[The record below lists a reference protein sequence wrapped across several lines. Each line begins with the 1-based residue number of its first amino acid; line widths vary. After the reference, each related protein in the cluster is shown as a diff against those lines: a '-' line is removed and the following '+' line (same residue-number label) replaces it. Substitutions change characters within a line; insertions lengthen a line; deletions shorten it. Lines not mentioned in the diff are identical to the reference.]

1 MQVSLSGKL
10 HLTSPA
16 IRQDSSMSTIHK
28 ALQLSADTRNNCAVK
43 EGDPL
48 LSLETKLLAAG
59 VPREVLEEAQ
69 AAKGKNGAGFFE
81 LLTRK
86 KALSEDRLLKILSE
100 HYGLPYLPELPA
112 ESINIDFTQA
122 VSIQYLKKFK
132 MIPVETPRSSAIA
145 VNDPS
150 NFQPIDDL
158 RRQLG
163 RPEATVVLAPQEEI
177 IAAIN
182 LAYDSSRASAKDF
195 FEEMNEESADEL
207 ISEINETAD
216 LLDETSDAPIIKLV
230 NLLVAG
236 AIKDRASDIHVE
248 PYSGNLKIR
257 YRIDG
262 ILYDILNLPRRIQS
276 PLVSRIKIMAKLNIA
291 EKRLPQDGR
300 IEIKIADR
308 LIDIRVSVIP
318 TAFGERVVLRL
329 LDKTGKM
336 LMLSD
341 LGMHDERIK
350 LLNKLIK
357 SPYGI
362 ILVTG
367 PTGSGKTTTLY
378 AALST
383 INRPEINIITIEDP
397 IEYQM
402 EGVGQIQV
410 NPKIDL
416 TFAAGLRSIVRQDP
430 DVILIGEIRDRET
443 AEIAIQ
449 SSLTGHLVFSTLHT
463 NDAASAI
470 TRLIDMGIEPF
481 LATSSIIA
489 IIAQRLV
496 RVLCPH
502 CKEVYQP
509 DDESLFNLG
518 LDESVL
524 ECNTF
529 YRKKGCNLCMQTGF
543 RGRTAIFEILVVDD
557 DIKRLVLRT
566 SDANQLNELALKQGM
581 ITLQKDGIL
590 KVMRGIT
597 TVEEVLRVTRSLNRK
612 EDVAVET

>member
-1 MQVSLSGKL
+1 
-10 HLTSPA
+10 
-16 IRQDSSMSTIHK
+16 MSTIHK
-28 ALQLSADTRNNCAVK
+28 ALHVSTAAGKKEPPLSLPAR
-43 EGDPL
+43 L
-48 LSLETKLLAAG
+48 LSAG
-59 VPREVLEEAQ
+59 VPAEVLAEAQ
-69 AAKGKNGAGFFE
+69 AVQDKTGTSIFE
-81 LLTRK
+81 QIVKK
-86 KALSEDRLLKILSE
+86 KAITEEQLLKILGE
-100 HYGLPYLPELPA
+100 HFGLPYWPA
-112 ESINIDFTQA
+112 FPTESINIDFTQ
-122 VSIQYLKKFK
+122 VVPIQYLKKFK
-132 MIPVETPRSSAIA
+132 MIPVETPQSSVIA
-145 VNDPS
+145 VHDPA

-158 RRQLG
+158 RRLLG
-163 RPEATVVLAPQEEI
+163 RPAAPVVLVPQDVI
-177 IAAIN
+177 VAAIN
-182 LAYDSSRASAKDF
+182 LAYDMSRASAKDF
-195 FEEMNEESADEL
+195 FEEMNAESADDL
-207 ISEINETAD
+207 ISEISETAD

-248 PYSGNLKIR
+248 PYSGSLKIR

-336 LMLSD
+336 LMLAD

-350 LLNKLIK
+350 LLNRLIK

-383 INRPEINIITIEDP
+383 INHPEINIITIEDP

-416 TFAAGLRSIVRQDP
+416 TFAVGLRSIVRQDP

-463 NDAASAI
+463 NDAASAV

-481 LATSSIIA
+481 LVTSSIIA

-502 CKEVYQP
+502 CKEIYVP
-509 DDESLFNLG
+509 DDESLTNLG
-518 LDESVL
+518 LDRAVL
-524 ECNTF
+524 VSNTF
-529 YRKKGCNLCMQTGF
+529 YRKKGCNLCMHTGF
-543 RGRTAIFEILVVDD
+543 RGRTAIFEIMIVDD
-557 DIKRLVLRT
+557 DVKRLVLKT
-566 SDANQLNELALKQGM
+566 SDANQLNELAVKQGM
-581 ITLQKDGIL
+581 ITLQQDGIY
-590 KVMRGIT
+590 KVMKGIT
-597 TVEEVLRVTRSLNRK
+597 TIEEVLRVTRSLNRK
-612 EDVAVET
+612 EDVALEA

>member
-1 MQVSLSGKL
+1 MSKIHTALKASAGNAHSSSTPQEVAFSSLDKKL
-10 HLTSPA
+10 IS
-16 IRQDSSMSTIHK
+16 
-28 ALQLSADTRNNCAVK
+28 
-43 EGDPL
+43 
-48 LSLETKLLAAG
+48 AG
-59 VPREVLEEAQ
+59 VAQDALAEAHNL
-69 AAKGKNGAGFFE
+69 KGNNGTGFFDQ
-81 LLTRK
+81 LIRK
-86 KALSEDRLLKILSE
+86 KAIDEIQLLKILAQ
-100 HYGLPYLPELPA
+100 HFGLSFWPELPM
-112 ESINIDFTQA
+112 ESINIDFTQN
-122 VSIQYLKKFK
+122 VSIQYLKKHK
-132 MIPVETPRSSAIA
+132 IVPLLTSQDSVIA
-145 VNDPS
+145 VNDPT
-150 NFQPIDDL
+150 NFQPVDDL
-158 RRQLG
+158 RQLLQK
-163 RPEATVVLAPQEEI
+163 PDLPIVLASHDAI
-177 IAAIN
+177 MGAIN
-182 LAYDSSRASAKDF
+182 LAYDMSRSSAKDY
-195 FEEMNEESADEL
+195 FEEMNETSADDL
-207 ISEINETAD
+207 ISEISETAD

-262 ILYDILNLPRRIQS
+262 ILYDILSLPRRIQS
-276 PLVSRIKIMAKLNIA
+276 PLTSRIKIMAKLNIA

-329 LDKTGKM
+329 LDKSANI
-336 LMLSD
+336 LMLAD

-350 LLNKLIK
+350 LLNRLIK

-402 EGVGQIQV
+402 DGVGQIQV

-463 NDAASAI
+463 NDAASAV

-481 LATSSIIA
+481 LITSSVIA

-496 RVLCPH
+496 RVLCLY
-502 CKEVYQP
+502 CKEVYVP
-509 DDESLFNLG
+509 DKESLANLG
-518 LDESVL
+518 LDKSVL
-524 ECNTF
+524 KNNTF

-543 RGRTAIFEILVVDD
+543 RGRTAIFEIMIVDD
-557 DIKRLVLRT
+557 EIKRLILKT
-566 SDANQLNELALKQGM
+566 SDANQISELALKQGM
-581 ITLQKDGIL
+581 ITLQKDGIR
-590 KVMRGIT
+590 KVMNGIT
-597 TVEEVLRVTRSLNRK
+597 TAEEVLRVTRSLNRK
-612 EDVAVET
+612 EDIVAET

>member
-1 MQVSLSGKL
+1 MSKIHTALKESAGSARCDVSSERPGFSALDEKL
-10 HLTSPA
+10 
-16 IRQDSSMSTIHK
+16 M
-28 ALQLSADTRNNCAVK
+28 
-43 EGDPL
+43 
-48 LSLETKLLAAG
+48 AAG
-59 VPREVLEEAQ
+59 VAPDLLTEARTT
-69 AAKGKNGAGFFE
+69 KPPNGGGFFDH
-81 LLTRK
+81 LIRK
-86 KALSEDRLLKILSE
+86 KAIGEIPLLKILSE
-100 HYGLPYLPELPA
+100 HFSLPFWPKLPM
-112 ESINIDFTQA
+112 ESINIDFTRD
-122 VSIQYLKKFK
+122 VSIQYLKKYK
-132 MIPVETPRSSAIA
+132 IVPLITAEEAVIA
-145 VNDPS
+145 VNDPT
-150 NFQPIDDL
+150 NFQPVDDL
-158 RRQLG
+158 RQILKK
-163 RPEATVVLAPQEEI
+163 PHLPAVLAPHD
-177 IAAIN
+177 AITAVIN
-182 LAYDSSRASAKDF
+182 MAYDMNRSSAKDY
-195 FEEMNEESADEL
+195 FEEMNQSATDDL
-207 ISEINETAD
+207 ISKIDETAD

-230 NLLVAG
+230 NLILSG
-236 AIKDRASDIHVE
+236 ALKDRASDIHVE

-262 ILYDILNLPRRIQS
+262 VLYDTLSLPRRIQS

-308 LIDIRVSVIP
+308 LVDIRVSIIP

-329 LDKTGKM
+329 LDKTSHI

-402 EGVGQIQV
+402 DGVGQIQV
-410 NPKIDL
+410 NPKIEL

-463 NDAASAI
+463 NDAASAV

-481 LATSSIIA
+481 LVTSSIVA

-502 CKEVYQP
+502 CKEEYVP
-509 DDESLFNLG
+509 DVESLANLG
-518 LDESVL
+518 IDSSLSRQQV
-524 ECNTF
+524 F

-543 RGRTAIFEILVVDD
+543 RGRTGIFEILIVDD
-557 DIKRLVLRT
+557 EIKKMVLKT
-566 SDANQLNELALKQGM
+566 SDANQINDLAIKRGM
-581 ITLQKDGIL
+581 ITLQKDGID
-590 KVMRGIT
+590 KVLNGIT
-597 TVEEVLRVTRSLNRK
+597 TTEEVLRVTRSLNR
-612 EDVAVET
+612 EDDIVIEV

>member
-1 MQVSLSGKL
+1 MKGNNGSGF
-10 HLTSPA
+10 
-16 IRQDSSMSTIHK
+16 ID
-28 ALQLSADTRNNCAVK
+28 
-43 EGDPL
+43 
-48 LSLETKLLAAG
+48 
-59 VPREVLEEAQ
+59 VLI
-69 AAKGKNGAGFFE
+69 
-81 LLTRK
+81 RK
-86 KALSEDRLLKILSE
+86 KAIDEIQLLNILAEHFGLSFWPD
-100 HYGLPYLPELPA
+100 LPM
-112 ESINIDFTQA
+112 ESINIDFTQNI
-122 VSIQYLKKFK
+122 SIQYLKKYK
-132 MIPVETPRSSAIA
+132 IVPLITSQDSVIA
-145 VNDPS
+145 VNDPT
-150 NFQPIDDL
+150 NFQPVDDL
-158 RRQLG
+158 RRLLQS
-163 RPEATVVLAPQEEI
+163 PDIPDVLSSQDAI

-182 LAYDSSRASAKDF
+182 MAYDMSRASAKDY
-195 FEEMNEESADEL
+195 FEEMNESSTDDL
-207 ISEINETAD
+207 ISKIDETTD

-230 NLLVAG
+230 NLLVSG

-262 ILYDILNLPRRIQS
+262 ILYDILNLPHRIQS

-308 LIDIRVSVIP
+308 LVDIRVSVIP

-329 LDKTGKM
+329 LDKTANI

-383 INRPEINIITIEDP
+383 INHPEINIITIEDP

-402 EGVGQIQV
+402 DGVGQIQV

-463 NDAASAI
+463 NDAASAV

-481 LATSSIIA
+481 LVTSSIIA

-496 RVLCPH
+496 RMLCPH
-502 CKEVYQP
+502 CKEVYVP
-509 DDESLFNLG
+509 DEESLANLG
-518 LDESVL
+518 LDRSVL
-524 ECNTF
+524 QNNTF

-543 RGRTAIFEILVVDD
+543 RGRTAIFEIMIVDD
-557 DIKRLVLRT
+557 EIKKLVLKT
-566 SDANQLNELALKQGM
+566 SDANQINELALKQGM
-581 ITLQKDGIL
+581 ITLQKDGIDKVL
-590 KVMRGIT
+590 KGIT
-597 TVEEVLRVTRSLNRK
+597 TTEEVLRVTRSLNRT
-612 EDVAVET
+612 DDIALGI

>member
-1 MQVSLSGKL
+1 MSKIHTALKESAASAHGDASSGK
-10 HLTSPA
+10 SVF
-16 IRQDSSMSTIHK
+16 SS
-28 ALQLSADTRNNCAVK
+28 LD
-43 EGDPL
+43 E
-48 LSLETKLLAAG
+48 KLIAAG
-59 VPREVLEEAQ
+59 VAPDTLSEIRTAP
-69 AAKGKNGAGFFE
+69 ANNGGGFFDQ
-81 LLTRK
+81 LIK
-86 KALSEDRLLKILSE
+86 KKVIPEIHLLKILSE
-100 HYGLPYLPELPA
+100 HFGLSFWQQLPM
-112 ESINIDFTQA
+112 ESIDIDFTQRIP
-122 VSIQYLKKFK
+122 IQYLKKHK
-132 MIPVETPRSSAIA
+132 IIPLITAENPVIA
-145 VNDPS
+145 LNDPS
-150 NFQPIDDL
+150 NFQPVDDL
-158 RRQLG
+158 RQLLKN
-163 RPEATVVLAPQEEI
+163 PNLSVVLSLQDAI
-177 IAAIN
+177 MSAIN
-182 LAYDSSRASAKDF
+182 MAYDMSRSSAKDY
-195 FEEMNEESADEL
+195 FEEMDQSSTDDL
-207 ISEINETAD
+207 ISKIDETAD
-216 LLDETSDAPIIKLV
+216 LLDEASDAPIIKLV
-230 NLLVAG
+230 NLILSG

-248 PYSGNLKIR
+248 PYSANLKIR

-262 ILYDILNLPRRIQS
+262 ILYDTLSLPRRIQS
-276 PLVSRIKIMAKLNIA
+276 PLISRIKIMAKLNIA

-308 LIDIRVSVIP
+308 LVDIRVSVIP

-329 LDKTGKM
+329 LDKTANI

-402 EGVGQIQV
+402 DSVGQIQV

-463 NDAASAI
+463 NDAASAV

-481 LATSSIIA
+481 LVTSSIVA

-502 CKEVYQP
+502 CKEVYEP
-509 DDESLFNLG
+509 DEESLANLG
-518 LDESVL
+518 LSRSVL
-524 ECNTF
+524 KNNTF

-543 RGRTAIFEILVVDD
+543 RGRSAIFEILTVDD
-557 DIKRLVLRT
+557 EIKRLVLKT
-566 SDANQLNELALKQGM
+566 SDANQINELAIKRGM
-581 ITLQKDGIL
+581 ITLQQDGID
-590 KVMRGIT
+590 KVLAGIT
-597 TVEEVLRVTRSLNRK
+597 TIEEVLRVTRTLSRTDDIVI
-612 EDVAVET
+612 EV

>member
-1 MQVSLSGKL
+1 
-10 HLTSPA
+10 
-16 IRQDSSMSTIHK
+16 MSTIPTALNASAGIDKNVAFFEGQK
-28 ALQLSADTRNNCAVK
+28 AS
-43 EGDPL
+43 
-48 LSLETKLLAAG
+48 SLDEKLLAAG
-59 VPREVLEEAQ
+59 VPPETLTEAYN
-69 AAKGKNGAGFFE
+69 AKGKGGVGFFE

-86 KALSEDRLLKILSE
+86 KAIDEIRLLRLLSE
-100 HYGLPYLPELPA
+100 HFSIPFWRELPM
-112 ESINIDFTQA
+112 ESINIDFTQN
-122 VSIQYLKKFK
+122 VPIHYLKKHK
-132 MIPVETPRSSAIA
+132 MVPIITAESQVIAI
-145 VNDPS
+145 NDPL
-150 NFQPIDDL
+150 NFQPADDL
-158 RRQLG
+158 RLLLQTQNL
-163 RPEATVVLAPQEEI
+163 PIVLASLDAI
-177 IAAIN
+177 TAAIN
-182 LAYDSSRASAKDF
+182 LAYDMSRASAKDY
-195 FEEMNEESADEL
+195 FEEMSEATADDL
-207 ISEINETAD
+207 ISEISETAD

-230 NLLVAG
+230 NLLVSG

-248 PYSGNLKIR
+248 PYSSSLKIR

-262 ILYDILNLPRRIQS
+262 ILYDILSLPRRIQS
-276 PLVSRIKIMAKLNIA
+276 PLTSRLKIMAKLNIA

-300 IEIKIADR
+300 IELKIADR
-308 LIDIRVSVIP
+308 LVDVRVSVLP

-329 LDKTGKM
+329 LDKSSSI
-336 LMLSD
+336 LLLSD

-350 LLNKLIK
+350 LLEKLIK

-397 IEYQM
+397 IEYQID
-402 EGVGQIQV
+402 GVGQIQV

-463 NDAASAI
+463 NDAASSI

-481 LATSSIIA
+481 LVTSSIVA

-502 CKEVYQP
+502 CKEIYTP
-509 DDESLFNLG
+509 DEETLANLD
-518 LDESVL
+518 LDQSVL
-524 ECNTF
+524 RDNTF

-543 RGRTAIFEILVVDD
+543 HGRSAIFEIMVVDD
-557 DIKRLVLRT
+557 NIKRLVLKT
-566 SDANQLNELALKQGM
+566 SDATQINELAIKQGM
-581 ITLQKDGIL
+581 ITLRQDGIQ
-590 KVMRGIT
+590 KVMAGVT
-597 TVEEVLRVTRSLNRK
+597 TTEEVLRVTRSLNRK
-612 EDVAVET
+612 DDIVQET

>member
-1 MQVSLSGKL
+1 MSRIHTALKASSKKDNY
-10 HLTSPA
+10 SPA
-16 IRQDSSMSTIHK
+16 PKKEQMS
-28 ALQLSADTRNNCAVK
+28 ALD
-43 EGDPL
+43 E
-48 LSLETKLLAAG
+48 KLISAG
-59 VPREVLEEAQ
+59 VSREILAEAHSDPVR
-69 AAKGKNGAGFFE
+69 NSSGFFDH
-81 LLTRK
+81 LVRK
-86 KALSEDRLLKILSE
+86 KAIGEIHLLKILAE
-100 HYGLPYLPELPA
+100 HFGLSLRQELPV
-112 ESINIDFTQA
+112 ESINIDFTQS
-122 VSIQYLKKFK
+122 VSIQYLKKHR
-132 MIPVETPRSSAIA
+132 IVPLITSQDPAIA

-150 NFQPIDDL
+150 NFHPVDHL
-158 RRQLG
+158 RQILKN
-163 RPEATVVLAPQEEI
+163 PNLPVVLSPQDAI
-177 IAAIN
+177 MAAIN
-182 LAYDSSRASAKDF
+182 MAYDMSRASAKDY
-195 FEEMNEESADEL
+195 FEEMNESSTDDL
-207 ISEINETAD
+207 ISKIDETAD
-216 LLDETSDAPIIKLV
+216 LLDENSDAPIIKLV
-230 NLLVAG
+230 NLLVSG

-248 PYSGNLKIR
+248 PYAGSLKIR

-262 ILYDILNLPRRIQS
+262 ILYDTLSLPRRIQS

-308 LIDIRVSVIP
+308 LVDIRVSVIP

-329 LDKTGKM
+329 LDKTANI

-383 INRPEINIITIEDP
+383 INHPEINIITIEDP

-402 EGVGQIQV
+402 DGVGQIQV

-502 CKEVYQP
+502 CKEIYVP
-509 DDESLFNLG
+509 DEETLDNLG
-518 LDESVL
+518 LNRSVL
-524 ECNTF
+524 QNNTF

-543 RGRTAIFEILVVDD
+543 RGRTAIFEILIVDEE
-557 DIKRLVLRT
+557 IKRLVLKT
-566 SDANQLNELALKQGM
+566 SDANQINELALKQGM
-581 ITLQKDGIL
+581 ITLQKDGID
-590 KVMRGIT
+590 KVLHGMT
-597 TVEEVLRVTRSLNRK
+597 TTEEVLRVTRSLNRK
-612 EDVAVET
+612 DDIVLEI

>member
-1 MQVSLSGKL
+1 
-10 HLTSPA
+10 
-16 IRQDSSMSTIHK
+16 MSKIHT
-28 ALQLSADTRNNCAVK
+28 ALKTQSKGRKDTGASQSAPV
-43 EGDPL
+43 
-48 LSLETKLLAAG
+48 LSLEAKLMLAG
-59 VPREVLEEAQ
+59 VSADALEEARQ
-69 AAKGKNGAGFFE
+69 AQAKNGTGFFE
-81 LLTRK
+81 FLLRRK
-86 KALSEDRLLKILSE
+86 AIAESDLLKILAA
-100 HYGLPYLPELPA
+100 HFGLSVLNELPV
-112 ESINIDFTQA
+112 ENIDIGFTQSI
-122 VSIQYLKKFK
+122 SIQYLKKYK
-132 MIPVETPRSSAIA
+132 MVPLVSAASALIA
-145 VNDPS
+145 VNDPA

-158 RRQLG
+158 RKLLQ
-163 RPEATVVLAPQEEI
+163 RPEAEIVLAPQEAI
-177 IAAIN
+177 MAAIN
-182 LAYDSSRASAKDF
+182 MAYDMKRASAKDY
-195 FEEMNEESADEL
+195 FEEMNESSADEL
-207 ISEINETAD
+207 ISEIDEAAD
-216 LLDETSDAPIIKLV
+216 LLDEVNDAPIIKLV
-230 NLLVAG
+230 NLIVSG

-248 PYSGNLKIR
+248 PYSANLKIR

-262 ILYDILNLPRRIQS
+262 VLYDIMSMPRRIQS

-300 IEIKIADR
+300 IEIRIADR
-308 LIDIRVSVIP
+308 LIDIRVSIIP

-329 LDKTGKM
+329 LDKSANILK
-336 LMLSD
+336 LAD
-341 LGMHDERIK
+341 LGMHDERIS
-350 LLNKLIK
+350 LLNRLIK

-397 IEYQM
+397 IEYQID
-402 EGVGQIQV
+402 GVGQIQV

-463 NDAASAI
+463 NDAASAV

-481 LATSSIIA
+481 LVTSSVIA

-502 CKEVYQP
+502 CKEVYVP
-509 DDESLFNLG
+509 DRESLANLG
-518 LDESVL
+518 LDKSVL
-524 ECNTF
+524 KDNTF

-543 RGRTAIFEILVVDD
+543 RGRTAIFEIMTVDD
-557 DIKRLVLRT
+557 DIKKLVLKT
-566 SDANQLNELALKQGM
+566 SDANQINDLAIKRGM
-581 ITLQKDGIL
+581 ITLQKDGIQKVL
-590 KVMRGIT
+590 KGIT
-597 TVEEVLRVTRSLNRK
+597 TAEEVLRVTRTIKRA
-612 EDVAVET
+612 EDVDDIIIDT

>member
-1 MQVSLSGKL
+1 MSRIHTALKASSQKDNY
-10 HLTSPA
+10 SPA
-16 IRQDSSMSTIHK
+16 PQKEQMS
-28 ALQLSADTRNNCAVK
+28 ALD
-43 EGDPL
+43 E
-48 LSLETKLLAAG
+48 KLISAG
-59 VPREVLEEAQ
+59 VSREILAEAHSDRVRHS
-69 AAKGKNGAGFFE
+69 GGFFDH
-81 LLTRK
+81 LIRK
-86 KALSEDRLLKILSE
+86 KAIGEIHLLKILAE
-100 HYGLPYLPELPA
+100 HFGLSLRLELPV
-112 ESINIDFTQA
+112 ESINIDFTQN
-122 VSIQYLKKFK
+122 VSIQYLKKHRI
-132 MIPVETPRSSAIA
+132 IPLITSQDPAIA

-150 NFQPIDDL
+150 NFHPVDHLRQILKNPDL
-158 RRQLG
+158 
-163 RPEATVVLAPQEEI
+163 PVVLAPQDAI
-177 IAAIN
+177 MAAIN
-182 LAYDSSRASAKDF
+182 MAYDMSRASAKDY
-195 FEEMNEESADEL
+195 FEEMNESSTDDL
-207 ISEINETAD
+207 ISKIDETAD
-216 LLDETSDAPIIKLV
+216 LLDENSDAPIIKLV
-230 NLLVAG
+230 NLLVSG

-248 PYSGNLKIR
+248 PYSGSLKIR

-262 ILYDILNLPRRIQS
+262 ILYDTLSLPRRIQS

-308 LIDIRVSVIP
+308 LVDIRVSVIP

-329 LDKTGKM
+329 LDKTANI

-383 INRPEINIITIEDP
+383 INHPEINIITIEDP

-402 EGVGQIQV
+402 DGVGQIQV

-502 CKEVYQP
+502 CKEIYVP
-509 DDESLFNLG
+509 DEETLDNLG
-518 LDESVL
+518 LNGSVL
-524 ECNTF
+524 QNNIF

-543 RGRTAIFEILVVDD
+543 RGRTAIFEILIVDEE
-557 DIKRLVLRT
+557 IKRLVLKT
-566 SDANQLNELALKQGM
+566 SDANQINELALKQGM
-581 ITLQKDGIL
+581 ITLQKDGID
-590 KVMRGIT
+590 KVLHGMT
-597 TVEEVLRVTRSLNRK
+597 TTEEVLRVTRSLNRK
-612 EDVAVET
+612 DDIVLEI

>member
-1 MQVSLSGKL
+1 MSKIHTALKESAGKARGSSDSDKTVLSSLDEKL
-10 HLTSPA
+10 
-16 IRQDSSMSTIHK
+16 I
-28 ALQLSADTRNNCAVK
+28 
-43 EGDPL
+43 
-48 LSLETKLLAAG
+48 AAG
-59 VPREVLEEAQ
+59 VAPDILAGARG
-69 AAKGKNGAGFFE
+69 AKPNNGGGFFDQ
-81 LLTRK
+81 LIRK
-86 KALSEDRLLKILSE
+86 KAIGEIQLLNILSE
-100 HYGLPYLPELPA
+100 HFGLSFLPELPM
-112 ESINIDFTQA
+112 ESINIDFTQNI
-122 VSIQYLKKFK
+122 SIQYLKKHR
-132 MIPVETPRSSAIA
+132 IVPLITSQDAVIA
-145 VNDPS
+145 VNDPAD
-150 NFQPIDDL
+150 FQPVDDL
-158 RRQLG
+158 RQILKN
-163 RPEATVVLAPQEEI
+163 PDLPVVLAPQDAI
-177 IAAIN
+177 MAAIN
-182 LAYDSSRASAKDF
+182 MAYDMSRSSAKDY
-195 FEEMNEESADEL
+195 FEEMNQSSTDDL
-207 ISEINETAD
+207 ISKIDETAD
-216 LLDETSDAPIIKLV
+216 LLDEASDAPIIKLV
-230 NLLVAG
+230 NLLVSG

-262 ILYDILNLPRRIQS
+262 ILYDILSLPRRIQS

-308 LIDIRVSVIP
+308 LVDIRVSVIP

-329 LDKTGKM
+329 LDKTANI

-402 EGVGQIQV
+402 DGVGQIQV

-463 NDAASAI
+463 NDASSAV

-481 LATSSIIA
+481 LVTSSIVA

-502 CKEVYQP
+502 CKEVYAP
-509 DDESLFNLG
+509 DEESLTNLG
-518 LDESVL
+518 LDRSVL
-524 ECNTF
+524 RNNTF

-543 RGRTAIFEILVVDD
+543 RGRTGIFEILIVDEE
-557 DIKRLVLRT
+557 IKRLVLKT
-566 SDANQLNELALKQGM
+566 SDANQINELAVKQGM
-581 ITLQKDGIL
+581 ITLQKDGID
-590 KVMRGIT
+590 KVMGGIT
-597 TVEEVLRVTRSLNRK
+597 TTEEVLRVTRSLNRK
-612 EDVAVET
+612 DDIVLEF

>member
-1 MQVSLSGKL
+1 MSKIHSALK
-10 HLTSPA
+10 A
-16 IRQDSSMSTIHK
+16 SSSTK
-28 ALQLSADTRNNCAVK
+28 NNPTLEQK
-43 EGDPL
+43 NPS
-48 LSLETKLLAAG
+48 LSLETKLLLAG
-59 VPREVLEEAQ
+59 ISQETIDEAHKT
-69 AAKGKNGAGFFE
+69 KGKNGAGFFE
-81 LLTRK
+81 ILVKK
-86 KALSEDRLLKILSE
+86 KAIAEEELLKIMEE
-100 HYGLPYLPELPA
+100 HFCLAYWTELPA
-112 ESINIDFTQA
+112 ESINIDFTQT
-122 VSIQYLKKFK
+122 VSIQYLKKNK
-132 MIPVETPRSSAIA
+132 MVPLLTSQDSVIA
-145 VNDPS
+145 VNDPT
-150 NFQPIDDL
+150 NFQPVDDL
-158 RRQLG
+158 RQLLQK
-163 RPEATVVLAPQEEI
+163 PDLPIVLASQEAI
-177 IAAIN
+177 MGAIN
-182 LAYDSSRASAKDF
+182 LAYDMSRSSAKDY
-195 FEEMNEESADEL
+195 FEEMNEASADDL
-207 ISEINETAD
+207 ISEISETAD
-216 LLDETSDAPIIKLV
+216 LLDETNDAPIIKLV

-262 ILYDILNLPRRIQS
+262 ILYDILSLPRRIQS
-276 PLVSRIKIMAKLNIA
+276 PLTSRIKIMAKLNIA

-329 LDKTGKM
+329 LDKSTNI

-350 LLNKLIK
+350 LLNRLIK

-383 INRPEINIITIEDP
+383 INLPEINIITIEDP

-402 EGVGQIQV
+402 DGVGQIQV

-416 TFAAGLRSIVRQDP
+416 TFAVGLRSIVRQDP

-463 NDAASAI
+463 NDAASAV

-481 LATSSIIA
+481 LVTSSVIA

-502 CKEVYQP
+502 CKEVYVP
-509 DDESLFNLG
+509 DKESLTNLG
-518 LDESVL
+518 LDKAVL
-524 ECNTF
+524 KNNTF

-543 RGRTAIFEILVVDD
+543 RGRTAIFEIMIVDD
-557 DIKRLVLRT
+557 EIKRLILKT
-566 SDANQLNELALKQGM
+566 SDANQINELAIKQGM
-581 ITLQKDGIL
+581 ITLQKDGIY
-590 KVMRGIT
+590 KVMNGIT
-597 TVEEVLRVTRSLNRK
+597 TAEEVLRVTRSLNRK
-612 EDVAVET
+612 EDIVAET

>member
-1 MQVSLSGKL
+1 MARGDQAAIKSVFSSLDGKL
-10 HLTSPA
+10 
-16 IRQDSSMSTIHK
+16 I
-28 ALQLSADTRNNCAVK
+28 
-43 EGDPL
+43 
-48 LSLETKLLAAG
+48 AAG
-59 VPREVLEEAQ
+59 VAPDVISDTRD
-69 AAKGKNGAGFFE
+69 AKVNNGGGFFNQLIKRKAIGE
-81 LLTRK
+81 VQLLN
-86 KALSEDRLLKILSE
+86 ILAE
-100 HYGLPYLPELPA
+100 HFGLPFWPALPV
-112 ESINIDFTQA
+112 ESINIDFTQN
-122 VSIQYLKKFK
+122 VSIQYLKKHK
-132 MIPVETPRSSAIA
+132 IVPVITPENPVIAI
-145 VNDPS
+145 NDPAD
-150 NFQPIDDL
+150 FQPVDDL
-158 RRQLG
+158 KQILKN
-163 RPEATVVLAPQEEI
+163 PDLPIVLSSQDAI

-182 LAYDSSRASAKDF
+182 MAYDMSRSSAKDY
-195 FEEMNEESADEL
+195 FEEMDQSSTDDL
-207 ISEINETAD
+207 ISKIDETAD
-216 LLDETSDAPIIKLV
+216 LLDEDSDAPIIKLV
-230 NLLVAG
+230 NLLLSG

-248 PYSGNLKIR
+248 PYSGNLKVR

-262 ILYDILNLPRRIQS
+262 ILYDILSLPRRIQS
-276 PLVSRIKIMAKLNIA
+276 PLISRIKIMAKLNIA

-308 LIDIRVSVIP
+308 LVDIRVSVIP

-329 LDKTGKM
+329 LDKTSNILK
-336 LMLSD
+336 LSD

-402 EGVGQIQV
+402 DGVGQIQV

-463 NDAASAI
+463 NDAASAV

-481 LATSSIIA
+481 LVTSSIVA

-502 CKEVYQP
+502 CKEVYVP
-509 DDESLFNLG
+509 DEESLANLG
-518 LDESVL
+518 LDKSVL
-524 ECNTF
+524 KNNTF

-543 RGRTAIFEILVVDD
+543 RGRSAIFEILTVDD
-557 DIKRLVLRT
+557 EIKKLVLKT
-566 SDANQLNELALKQGM
+566 SDANQINDLAIKQGM
-581 ITLQKDGIL
+581 ITLQKDGID
-590 KVMRGIT
+590 KVLSGIT
-597 TVEEVLRVTRSLNRK
+597 TTEEVLRVTRSLNRK
-612 EDVAVET
+612 DDIGIEV

>member
-1 MQVSLSGKL
+1 
-10 HLTSPA
+10 
-16 IRQDSSMSTIHK
+16 MSTIHT
-28 ALQLSADTRNNCAVK
+28 ALKESAAAVYGSAVEK
-43 EGDPL
+43 PASS
-48 LSLETKLLAAG
+48 SLPGSLPVSLHDKLITAG
-59 VPREVLEEAQ
+59 VPPEILAEAN
-69 AAKGKNGAGFFE
+69 AARGHSGSVFE
-81 LLTRK
+81 YLLRK
-86 KALSEDRLLKILSE
+86 KAISETHLLKVIAQ
-100 HYGLPYLPELPA
+100 HFGLPFRQQLPM
-112 ESINIDFTQA
+112 ESISIDFTQTI
-122 VSIQYLKKFK
+122 SIQYLKKHK
-132 MIPVETPRSSAIA
+132 IIPLITERESVIA
-145 VNDPS
+145 VNDPA
-150 NFQPIDDL
+150 NFQPVDDL
-158 RRQLG
+158 RQLLQK
-163 RPEATVVLAPQEEI
+163 PDLPVVLAPQDVI
-177 IAAIN
+177 LAAIN
-182 LAYDSSRASAKDF
+182 MAYDMSRASAKDY
-195 FEEMNEESADEL
+195 FEEMNESATDDL
-207 ISEINETAD
+207 ISKIDETAD

-230 NLLVAG
+230 NLLLSG

-248 PYSGNLKIR
+248 PYSGTLKVR

-262 ILYDILNLPRRIQS
+262 ILYDILSLPRRIQS
-276 PLVSRIKIMAKLNIA
+276 PLISRIKIMAKLNIA

-308 LIDIRVSVIP
+308 MVDIRVSIIP

-329 LDKTGKM
+329 LDKSANI

-402 EGVGQIQV
+402 DGVGQIQV
-410 NPKIDL
+410 NPKIEL

-463 NDAASAI
+463 NDAASAV

-481 LATSSIIA
+481 LVTSSIVA

-502 CKEVYQP
+502 CKEQYTP
-509 DDESLFNLG
+509 DDESLANLG
-518 LDESVL
+518 LNKSVL
-524 ECNTF
+524 QNNTF

-543 RGRTAIFEILVVDD
+543 RGRSAIFEILTVDD
-557 DIKRLVLRT
+557 EIKKLVLKT
-566 SDANQLNELALKQGM
+566 SDANQINELAIRQGM
-581 ITLQKDGIL
+581 ITLQKDGID
-590 KVMRGIT
+590 KVMGGIT
-597 TVEEVLRVTRSLNRK
+597 TIEEVLRVTRSLQRMDDIVI
-612 EDVAVET
+612 EA